1 MVAEEIP
8 PKALDA
14 RDCSIVAAVAEL
26 GDLWT
31 ILVLRE
37 LFLGARRFNE
47 IQSDLGI
54 SRSVLANRLARLV
67 DMGVVRAVPYQEP
80 GDRVRHEYRPTRKGV
95 GLVPLL
101 HALKA
106 WGDEHVRGVETMR
119 VTDRH
124 SGEEVRLEFR
134 TTSGNRV
141 QPNDIVAENVALADE
156 TETASGREKRQPP
169 RRTPR

>member
-1 MVAEEIP
+1 MVAAEIP
-8 PKALDA
+8 PKPLDA

-141 QPNDIVAENVALADE
+141 QPNDIVAEHVALADE
-156 TETASGREKRQPP
+156 TETGSGREQRQPS

>member
-1 MVAEEIP
+1 MVAVDDTQRP
-8 PKALDA
+8 LDP
-14 RDCSIVAAVAEL
+14 RSCSIIAAVDAL
-26 GDLWT
+26 GDLWS

-47 IQSDLGI
+47 IQRDLGI
-54 SRSVLANRLARLV
+54 SRSVLANRLTRLV

-101 HALKA
+101 HALKL
-106 WGDEHVRGVETMR
+106 WGDEHVNGVETMR
-119 VTDRH
+119 VTDRQ

-134 TTSGNRV
+134 TTSGKRV
-141 QPNDIVAENVALADE
+141 ELNDIVAEDLGV
-156 TETASGREKRQPP
+156 S
-169 RRTPR
+169 

>member
-1 MVAEEIP
+1 M
-8 PKALDA
+8 
-14 RDCSIVAAVAEL
+14 S
-26 GDLWT
+26 G
-31 ILVLRE
+31 
-37 LFLGARRFNE
+37 
-47 IQSDLGI
+47 
-54 SRSVLANRLARLV
+54 RLA
-67 DMGVVRAVPYQEP
+67 G
-80 GDRVRHEYRPTRKGV
+80 KGV

-141 QPNDIVAENVALADE
+141 QPNDIVAEHVALADE
-156 TETASGREKRQPP
+156 TETASGREQRQPP

>member
-1 MVAEEIP
+1 VVAAETP
-8 PKALDA
+8 RKPLDPSS
-14 RDCSIVAAVAEL
+14 CSIIAAVAAL
-26 GDLWT
+26 GDAWT

-54 SRSVLANRLARLV
+54 SRSVLADRLARLV
-67 DMGVVRAVPYQEP
+67 DLDVVRTVPYQQP

-95 GLVPLL
+95 ALLPLL

-106 WGDEHVRGVETMR
+106 FGDEHVNGLETIR
-119 VTDRH
+119 VVDRD

-134 TTSGNRV
+134 TTSGKPV
-141 QPNDIVAENVALADE
+141 QANDMVVEQLVR
-156 TETASGREKRQPP
+156 SP
-169 RRTPR
+169 R

>member
-1 MVAEEIP
+1 MVAAETSRKP
-8 PKALDA
+8 LDVQS
-14 RDCSIVAAVAEL
+14 CSILAAVDEL
-26 GDLWT
+26 GDVWT

-67 DMGVVRAVPYQEP
+67 DQGVVRAVPYQAP
-80 GDRVRHEYRPTRKGV
+80 GERVRHEYRPTRKGV
-95 GLVPLL
+95 GLLPLL

-106 WGDEHVRGVETMR
+106 WGDEYVNGVETMR
-119 VTDRH
+119 ITDRH

-134 TTSGNRV
+134 TTSGKRV
-141 QPNDIVAENVALADE
+141 QPNDIVADDVA
-156 TETASGREKRQPP
+156 PP
-169 RRTPR
+169 